1 MTKEFSIEVELN
13 SSTHFYEVKTDLDK
27 LNLNASTIIANCIN
41 CRERSYNPNS
51 NKIKEIEVAINNGLY
66 KLGINGVFHRGR
78 YEPKDGIIKT
88 LIGGVA
94 L

>member
-1 MTKEFSIEVELN
+1 MTKSFDFKAELN
-13 SSTHFYEVKTDLDK
+13 ASTHFYEVTTSLDSIYP
-27 LNLNASTIIANCIN
+27 NASVILANCIN
-41 CRERSYNPNS
+41 SRERSYNPNS